1 MLSKCCFPKCLL
13 LLLCGCIIGNKF
25 SLCDQILSPQ
35 TTEEKDYLECGISDF
50 DPFNERSA
58 EDSSEISHVIKGHT
72 VDDDRALP
80 WMATLL
86 SRSFES
92 VQNETVYEPFCT
104 ATIVGPRHI
113 LTALHCVADKN
124 LFADNYKI
132 SFGAVQS
139 SKQTHKLRIKRVHYH
154 ENATYLVLN
163 DILKPVGGMLG
174 AVLHPDFALI
184 ESVEPIQFTSR
195 IRPICLFGIGSSN
208 LMNSFFEKISAHHI
222 NNSRPFIVAGWGYTE
237 PICSKGNH
245 RTSDQ
250 LMYGTMR
257 MVSKDACPLDYDPS
271 SSAIDQIGSIAN
283 ELNKM
288 NLLDKICL
296 VAEPSDTEAGDS
308 GSPLLSKIG
317 DKNWVQVG
325 VLYGGGG
332 CSKKH
337 PFSTSRRHS
346 LYTPIDC
353 DWISRVTNDEVK
365 CKGW

>member
-1 MLSKCCFPKCLL
+1 MLSKVCFPKCLL
-13 LLLCGCIIGNKF
+13 LLLFSCIIGNKF

-35 TTEEKDYLECGISDF
+35 TTEEKDYSECGISVF
-50 DPFNERSA
+50 DPFNERS
-58 EDSSEISHVIKGHT
+58 EENTEISHVFKGQT

-86 SRSFES
+86 RRPFEI
-92 VQNETVYEPFCT
+92 VQNATVYEPFCT

-113 LTALHCVADKN
+113 LTALHCVADIN

-132 SFGAVQS
+132 LFGAVQS

-163 DILKPVGGMLG
+163 DKLNPASGVYGEIV
-174 AVLHPDFALI
+174 HPDFALI
-184 ESVEPIQFTSR
+184 ESVEPIQFSSR
-195 IRPICLFGIGSSN
+195 VRPICLFGIGSSN
-208 LMNSFFEKISAHHI
+208 LKYSFSEKISAQHF
-222 NNSRPFIVAGWGYTE
+222 NNSRPFVVAGWCYTE
-237 PICSKGNH
+237 PICSKGTH

-257 MVSKDACPLDYDPS
+257 MVSKDACPLAY
-271 SSAIDQIGSIAN
+271 GN
-283 ELNKM
+283 
-288 NLLDKICL
+288 
-296 VAEPSDTEAGDS
+296 GDS

-332 CSKKH
+332 CSEKH